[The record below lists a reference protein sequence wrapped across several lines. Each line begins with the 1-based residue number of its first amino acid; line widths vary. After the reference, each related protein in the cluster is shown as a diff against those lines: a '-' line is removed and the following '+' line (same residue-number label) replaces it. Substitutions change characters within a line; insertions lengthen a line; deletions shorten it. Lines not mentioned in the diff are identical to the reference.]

1 MPLES
6 YLLTGLAGTAIGA
19 SATIAGAI
27 IQAQTQR
34 RREAGTVQT
43 SDAQTLF
50 SASNQLIQMLLTTTQ
65 ALTAR
70 LEEMAGRFDHLTD
83 RVDQLVAQ
91 QEELL
96 KLQREQTRTLHA
108 IENGGAGA
116 KGA

>member
-27 IQAQTQR
+27 IQANTQR

-50 SASNQLIQMLLTTTQ
+50 TASNHLIQMLLQTTQ
-65 ALTAR
+65 TLTQR
-70 LEEMAGRFDHLTD
+70 LEEMAVRFESLTD
-83 RVDQLVAQ
+83 RVDRLVAQ
-91 QEELL
+91 QDELL
-96 KLQREQTRTLHA
+96 RLQREQTRTLHS
-108 IENGGAGA
+108 IENGG
-116 KGA
+116 KG

>member
-50 SASNQLIQMLLTTTQ
+50 SASNQLIQMLLSTTQ
-65 ALTAR
+65 TLTQRLDDMVAR
-70 LEEMAGRFDHLTD
+70 FEQLAE
-83 RVDQLVAQ
+83 RVDRLVQ
-91 QEELL
+91 QQDELL
-96 KLQREQTRTLHA
+96 RLQREQTRTLHS
-108 IENGGAGA
+108 IENGG
-116 KGA
+116 KGSAP